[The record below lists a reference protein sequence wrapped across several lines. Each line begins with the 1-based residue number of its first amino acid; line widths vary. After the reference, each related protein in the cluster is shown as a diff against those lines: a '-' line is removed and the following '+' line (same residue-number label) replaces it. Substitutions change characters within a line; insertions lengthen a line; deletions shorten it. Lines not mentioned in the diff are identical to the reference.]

1 MRPDHR
7 AAAWSL
13 FAAAAVAWGGAI
25 WIALPRT
32 TMPLTAQ
39 DMLWGLSFLALA
51 AVGAIVVS
59 QRSTDV
65 FGWLLILGPLLAGIG
80 VLGSDYVGRV
90 DEGAAWPAVAWVG
103 LGGNVAFTLAMGLLA
118 LAMFRFPDGSTLGP
132 WWRRIEL
139 ATVVATFAG
148 VLGAVTSPS
157 ISEQLMLP
165 NPLFGDRMAAG
176 ATVLESFSELIPL
189 GGLLS
194 IASLF
199 VRYRRGGPR
208 VRAQLRWVLYP
219 AAVGVTF
226 LLVTLA
232 FDVVTGW
239 EAGETSGIVATVL
252 FTVGLPAGILAA
264 ITRDQLYDID
274 RLISRTVAY
283 AIVTAVLLVIYAAV
297 AIVPVVVFDLAGDVP
312 VAIATLAAAAAF
324 QPVRGRVQGRVDRR
338 FHRSRYDAQRVVER
352 FGEELRDQ
360 VDLQSV
366 SAAACR
372 AAVQTVHPVH
382 AALWLPGPV
391 TRREW

>member
-1 MRPDHR
+1 MPLDRR
-7 AAAWSL
+7 APAWSL
-13 FAAAAVAWGGAI
+13 FAAAVVTWGVAI

-32 TMPLTAQ
+32 TVPLAPE
-39 DMLWGLSFLALA
+39 DVLWGLSFLALA

-59 QRSTDV
+59 QRSTNV
-65 FGWLLILGPLLAGIG
+65 FGWLLLLAPLLLGIG
-80 VLGSDYVGRV
+80 VLASEYVGRAA
-90 DEGAAWPAVAWVG
+90 EGAPWPAVAWVG
-103 LGGNVAFTLAMGLLA
+103 LAGTVAFILGIGLLS
-118 LAMFRFPDGSTLGP
+118 LAMFRFPDGTTLGP

-139 ATVVATFAG
+139 ATVAAIVAG
-148 VLGAVTSPS
+148 VLGELTSPVV
-157 ISEQLMLP
+157 SETSQLP
-165 NPLFGDRMAAG
+165 NPLFGEWMAAG
-176 ATVLESFSELIPL
+176 ADVLETLAELIPV
-189 GGLLS
+189 GGLVS

-232 FDVVTGW
+232 LARITGW
-239 EAGETSGIVATVL
+239 DPEGTIGIVATVL

-264 ITRDQLYDID
+264 ISREQLYDID

-283 AIVTAVLLVIYAAV
+283 AIVTAVSIVIYATVAV
-297 AIVPVVVFDLAGDVP
+297 VPVVVFGLVGDVP

-338 FHRSRYDAQRVVER
+338 FHRTRYDAQHVVER
-352 FGEELRDQ
+352 FGEGLRDE
-360 VDLQSV
+360 VDLESV

-372 AAVQTVHPVH
+372 AAAETVQPLHV
-382 AALWLPGPV
+382 ALWFPAGAD
-391 TRREW
+391 R